1 METFNFNLFLNLV
14 LPLQEGYMPGG
25 TDVTQEPELLL
36 SSLSL
41 LGYAIPLE
49 GSVMVFFLLLGVY
62 ILGRNIRL
70 SPQEKVHAAIS
81 MGALGSSTIDTDK
94 EHTGGNCYWWCSRG
108 NLPDV
113 RIGSGICRMCH
124 RLQSEHNR
132 A

>member
-81 MGALGSSTIDTDK
+81 MGHWVHLPLILIRNIL
-94 EHTGGNCYWWCSRG
+94 EEIVTGGVPGETCRMLES
-108 NLPDV
+108 V
-113 RIGSGICRMCH
+113 SGICRMCH

>member
-62 ILGRNIRL
+62 ILGT
-70 SPQEKVHAAIS
+70 QYQAIS
-81 MGALGSSTIDTDK
+81 TRESSCCYQYGALGSSTIDTDK

>member
-49 GSVMVFFLLLGVY
+49 GSVMVFFSFWEFIY
-62 ILGRNIRL
+62 WD
-70 SPQEKVHAAIS
+70 AIS
-81 MGALGSSTIDTDK
+81 GYLHKRKFMLLSVWG
-94 EHTGGNCYWWCSRG
+94 TGFIY
-108 NLPDV
+108 
-113 RIGSGICRMCH
+113 H
-124 RLQSEHNR
+124 
-132 A
+132 